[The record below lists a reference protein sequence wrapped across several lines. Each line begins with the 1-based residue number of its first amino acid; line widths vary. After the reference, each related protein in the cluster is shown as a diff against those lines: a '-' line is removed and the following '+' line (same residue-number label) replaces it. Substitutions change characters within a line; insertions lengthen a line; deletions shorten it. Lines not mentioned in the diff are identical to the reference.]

1 LIVQN
6 QGTSSF
12 HSVHD
17 FRSNLTFSE
26 FSDLAHRMEI
36 TGHFDKEKLLR
47 QTQYLPPEWSVLS
60 GEGIAMVVFE
70 ALDLDKESQSVS
82 LDSMKTLLEDK
93 KFRKKLEPWYY
104 DSFKVNLP
112 GQKKKKEEEK
122 PYEEANKS

>member
-1 LIVQN
+1 
-6 QGTSSF
+6 
-12 HSVHD
+12 
-17 FRSNLTFSE
+17 
-26 FSDLAHRMEI
+26 MEI